1 MISGV
6 LIAERARR
14 QLGRAPGY
22 IVSKLMAWIET
33 VEEDGLEATRRVPG
47 FHDESLKG
55 KRRGQRSIRLS
66 RQWRAIYEIRT
77 NGGAQLVSV
86 EEVTPHVY

>member
-1 MISGV
+1 
-6 LIAERARR
+6 
-14 QLGRAPGY
+14 
-22 IVSKLMAWIET
+22 MAWIEA
-33 VEEDGLEATRRVPG
+33 VEEDGLESTRRVRG

-66 RQWRAIYEIRT
+66 RQWRAIYDIREY
-77 NGGAQLVSV
+77 GGAQLVSV

>member
-1 MISGV
+1 
-6 LIAERARR
+6 
-14 QLGRAPGY
+14 
-22 IVSKLMAWIET
+22 MAWIEA
-33 VEEDGLEATRRVPG
+33 VEEDGLEATRRVRG

-66 RQWRAIYEIRT
+66 RQWRAIYEIRKD
-77 NGGAQLVSV
+77 GGAQLVSV